1 LSLNTVRNISKID
14 GILLANNS
22 HGDASMASIDADYKF
37 IGVLNKRQNKYTL
50 SEKNLDSYF
59 IPKMPREITKEYLEK
74 IKRGI
79 GYTKSPTAYLF
90 RRIN

>member
-1 LSLNTVRNISKID
+1 
-14 GILLANNS
+14 LLANNS